1 MFPDKEQTAIVCSQ
15 LKRCWFCW
23 KKRSRKTQAPPSWTP
38 SFHVLESSKK
48 QDISYEMVYISGSVR
63 SYLEAYSDYMNP
75 ILEEMDKAEKMLV
88 GYFKN

>member
-1 MFPDKEQTAIVCSQ
+1 
-15 LKRCWFCW
+15 
-23 KKRSRKTQAPPSWTP
+23 
-38 SFHVLESSKK
+38 
-48 QDISYEMVYISGSVR
+48 MVYISGSVR